1 MNITIPSRLSDRDLA
16 AEVARLAGCKRD
28 ATASLIAHLA
38 ELYGRR
44 LHERAGYSSLF
55 TYCTEVLRLSDHE
68 AYDRMKAA
76 KVARRYPAVLG
87 LLVSGRVNLTT
98 VRLLA
103 PHLTH
108 KNSEEL
114 FAAASGRRKRQVQEL
129 LARRFPKPDVASS
142 VRRLPAPKNGPAPTL
157 ARSDASGVAVA
168 APSLTRSHERTMDGA
183 GPPVASLG
191 EALARLPV
199 PAPPRPLIRPLAPDR
214 YQVTFTAS
222 ADTCEKLELAQDL
235 LRHAIPSGDPAQIF
249 ARALEVL
256 IEELVKHKYA
266 ATGQQR
272 ISRVQASGS
281 RHIPAEVKRA
291 VFIRDGGRCVFVGT
305 HGRACGERAFVEFH
319 HVDPYAAGGR
329 PTVDNIELRCRAHND
344 YEAEMF
350 FGPAKRWVGADVVRE
365 AVAPY
370 GRVTDDAFRSGTKVR
385 TEGSRV
391 LPAARSGPLSL
402 ANG

>member
-1 MNITIPSRLSDRDLA
+1 MNITIPSRLSDRDLVT
-16 AEVARLAGCKRD
+16 EVGRLAGCERD

-44 LHERAGYSSLF
+44 LHERAGFSSLF
-55 TYCTEVLRLSDHE
+55 SYCTEVLHLSDHE

-76 KVARRYPAVLG
+76 KVVRRYPAVVG

-108 KNSEEL
+108 KNAEEL
-114 FAAASGRRKRQVQEL
+114 FAAASGKRKRQVQEL
-129 LARRFPKPDVASS
+129 LARRFTKPDVAAS
-142 VRRLPAPKNGPAPTL
+142 VRRLPAPKVVPAPTL
-157 ARSDASGVAVA
+157 TAAPIGASASA
-168 APSLTRSHERTMDGA
+168 ALPAPSLAGSDGRTQDD
-183 GPPVASLG
+183 VG
-191 EALARLPV
+191 EAPARLRI
-199 PAPPRPLIRPLAPDR
+199 PAPPRPLILPLAPDR

-222 ADTCEKLELAQDL
+222 AETCEKLVLARDL

-249 ARALEVL
+249 AGALDAL
-256 IEELVKHKYA
+256 IEELVKQKYA
-266 ATGQQR
+266 ATGQH
-272 ISRVQASGS
+272 RVRRGQADKS

-291 VFIRDGGRCVFVGT
+291 AFIRDGGRCVFVGT
-305 HGRACGERAFVEFH
+305 HGRRCGERAFVEFH
-319 HVDPYAAGGR
+319 HLGPYAAGGR

-344 YEAEMF
+344 YEAEVF

-365 AVAPY
+365 AAAPY
-370 GRVTDDAFRSGTKVR
+370 GRVMDDAFSSGTKVR
-385 TEGSRV
+385 TNGSRV
-391 LPAARSGPLSL
+391 LPAARGGPLSL